1 MNRRWFDTLPALLL
15 LLALMF
21 PLRGGFTDD
30 GFIHVQ
36 YARNIMTRGEYSFN
50 PGETSFGTT
59 SPLWV
64 MALAVIARPFSDGQ
78 ALVVAGKTL
87 SWLAAFAAVV
97 VFHHLL
103 VLLGATRR

>member
-1 MNRRWFDTLPALLL
+1 MKPRWYDVLPAVALLVG
-15 LLALMF
+15 LML

-36 YARNIMTRGEYSFN
+36 YARNLMTRGEYSFN

-64 MALAVIARPFSDGQ
+64 MASPPPHSRP
-78 ALVVAGKTL
+78 
-87 SWLAAFAAVV
+87 
-97 VFHHLL
+97 
-103 VLLGATRR
+103 ATPGCWST